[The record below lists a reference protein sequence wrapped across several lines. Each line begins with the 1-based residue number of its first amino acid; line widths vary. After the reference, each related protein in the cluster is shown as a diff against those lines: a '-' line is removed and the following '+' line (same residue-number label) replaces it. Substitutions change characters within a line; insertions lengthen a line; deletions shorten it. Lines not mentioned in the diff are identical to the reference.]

1 MIFNK
6 YYVFETLH
14 GQIVLFMAQLI
25 LKITGK
31 ISKLLKLEGLNE
43 IFDI

>member
-6 YYVFETLH
+6 YYVFETLY

-31 ISKLLKLEGLNE
+31 ISKLSKLEGLNE